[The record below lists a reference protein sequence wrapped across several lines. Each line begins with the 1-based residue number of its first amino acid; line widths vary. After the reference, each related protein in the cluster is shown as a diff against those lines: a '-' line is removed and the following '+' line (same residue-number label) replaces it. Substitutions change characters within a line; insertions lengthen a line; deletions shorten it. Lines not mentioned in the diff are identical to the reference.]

1 MNGQPMSAALFNQP
15 SERHLSGVPVLVYKV
30 EMRLFGAALDV
41 ATWSQQFDWA
51 VGPAQLEQL
60 RAGAVRD
67 ALAELVAGCI
77 AVRPEG
83 EPLFDQVQRL
93 TVADVQ
99 SMPIV
104 TVAEAFA
111 LILEVNMD
119 FFTQTLPRLAKV
131 GRAMGS
137 TGSALL
143 SSLSV
148 LGTTPTA

>member
-1 MNGQPMSAALFNQP
+1 MSGLFNA
-15 SERHLSGVPVLVYKV
+15 PVDRDLAGIKVKVFKV

-60 RAGAVRD
+60 RAGPTRD
-67 ALAELVAGCI
+67 ALDELVAGCI
-77 AVRPEG
+77 AVPAEG
-83 EPLFDQVQRL
+83 QAEQLQRL
-93 TVADVQ
+93 TVADIQ

-143 SSLSV
+143 SSLSA
-148 LGTTPTA
+148 LGTTPSA

>member
-1 MNGQPMSAALFNQP
+1 VTSSQSLFNQP
-15 SERHLSGVPVLVYKV
+15 VPRSIGEIDVLVFKV

-51 VGPAQLEQL
+51 LGPAQLEQL
-60 RAGAVRD
+60 RAGPTRD
-67 ALAELVAGCI
+67 ALDQLVAGCI
-77 AVRPEG
+77 AVPAQG

-93 TVADVQ
+93 TVTDVQ

-137 TGSALL
+137 TGSVLL
-143 SSLSV
+143 SSLSA
-148 LGTTPTA
+148 LATTPNA